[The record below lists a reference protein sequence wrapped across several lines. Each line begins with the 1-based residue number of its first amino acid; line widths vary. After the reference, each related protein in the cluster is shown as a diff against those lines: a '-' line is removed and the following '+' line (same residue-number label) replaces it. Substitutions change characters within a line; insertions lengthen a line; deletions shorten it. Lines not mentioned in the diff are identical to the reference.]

1 MVSDGEHSHAGFGN
15 GSGDFMHLHFKGIN
29 RAAPNGKYANLFNIC
44 EEIRS
49 CLHTENEA
57 EVLSDSSRQ
66 HLKMSK
72 LATACVKSQLCH
84 FLAQKVD

>member
-1 MVSDGEHSHAGFGN
+1 MLALGMVQGTLCICISKALTEQLPTVNMQIF
-15 GSGDFMHLHFKGIN
+15 
-29 RAAPNGKYANLFNIC
+29 FNIC